1 MVLWNYPCHLLTYST
16 PVVARSIVAPGN
28 HNSYSCFKDSV
39 VWQENRPNNQSS
51 VFSGFY
57 FESLSCVCVRKNI
70 GYICIWISLLFY
82 IFSKGGD

>member
-57 FESLSCVCVRKNI
+57 FESLLRVCKKEHRI
-70 GYICIWISLLFY
+70 HLYMD
-82 IFSKGGD
+82 FSSFLYL